1 MPDILTIFKKNI
13 EFLTPQEQLDE
24 INHLIYALN
33 NTHFNF
39 TFYAVNR
46 KNEILY
52 QLNKL
57 KKDLLNKYSHC
68 QCKKIK

>member
-1 MPDILTIFKKNI
+1 MPDILTIFKENI

-57 KKDLLNKYSHC
+57 KKDPLNKYSHC

>member
-1 MPDILTIFKKNI
+1 MPDILTIFKENI
-13 EFLTPQEQLDE
+13 EFLTAQEQLDE

-33 NTHFNF
+33 NTNFNF

-46 KNEILY
+46 KYEILY

>member
-1 MPDILTIFKKNI
+1 MPDILTIFKENI

-39 TFYAVNR
+39 MLSIE
-46 KNEILY
+46 KM
-52 QLNKL
+52 
-57 KKDLLNKYSHC
+57 KYY
-68 QCKKIK
+68 IN